1 MKKLTVLFF
10 LCIIPFI
17 ANATIS
23 EMSFGKWNIKFD
35 DETKRAEFVKEGV
48 TVLKDVKIKFKN
60 GDVLLDAS
68 SYNSVKIKQED
79 IVDEV
84 GKARKFTI
92 EYTGSENSDN
102 PTVYQ
107 QRPQYCIRPTIRLY
121 QAIILRLSVP
131 KPIICFYLP
140 TLIIDL

>member
-1 MKKLTVLFF
+1 MKKLMVLFF

-17 ANATIS
+17 TNATIS

-92 EYTGSENSDN
+92 EYT
-102 PTVYQ
+102 
-107 QRPQYCIRPTIRLY
+107 C
-121 QAIILRLSVP
+121 
-131 KPIICFYLP
+131 
-140 TLIIDL
+140 

>member
-1 MKKLTVLFF
+1 MKKLMVLFF

-17 ANATIS
+17 TNATIS

-48 TVLKDVKIKFKN
+48 TVLKDVKIKFKS

-102 PTVYQ
+102 PIVYQ
-107 QRPQYCIRPTIRLY
+107 N
-121 QAIILRLSVP
+121 
-131 KPIICFYLP
+131 FYMTDKITFLP
-140 TLIIDL
+140 M

>member
-23 EMSFGKWNIKFD
+23 EMSFGKWSIKFN
-35 DETKRAEFVKEGV
+35 DETKQAEFVKEGV

-79 IVDEV
+79 FVDEV
-84 GKARKFTI
+84 GKARNFTI
-92 EYTGSENSDN
+92 
-102 PTVYQ
+102 
-107 QRPQYCIRPTIRLY
+107 
-121 QAIILRLSVP
+121 
-131 KPIICFYLP
+131 
-140 TLIIDL
+140 